1 MPTLSFRALSPT
13 SPVESTY
20 TYLYDWAAQH
30 PQDPNAYVLEVPYQS
45 AGRGQQGNSWYSSEG
60 KNLLPS
66 FLVRFPRFYAPMAWA
81 VSELT
86 ALAVWEAVT
95 PLVPSPELL
104 RIKWPNDI
112 YYGERKLAGIL
123 VGHSFSEMRINYSI
137 IGVGLNVNERA
148 FPSDLPN
155 PISLYQIVG
164 KELDLSLVRS
174 LLYQSMEQRL
184 GEIATLA
191 PTLNMYHLDYL
202 ERLYKRDEQGTFRNA
217 QTGREF
223 VGIIR
228 DVQPNGLLVRMVE
241 DGLKHFAFKEI
252 EYVHNL

>member
-1 MPTLSFRALSPT
+1 MVLLGGEKSFTLLPRSLSSLLCPHGLGSLGAYSTRRLGGCSPSRTLSGAT
-13 SPVESTY
+13 THQV
-20 TYLYDWAAQH
+20 A
-30 PQDPNAYVLEVPYQS
+30 
-45 AGRGQQGNSWYSSEG
+45 
-60 KNLLPS
+60 
-66 FLVRFPRFYAPMAWA
+66 
-81 VSELT
+81 
-86 ALAVWEAVT
+86 
-95 PLVPSPELL
+95 
-104 RIKWPNDI
+104 NDI

-137 IGVGLNVNERA
+137 VGVGLNVNERA

-202 ERLYKRDEQGTFRNA
+202 ERLYKRDEQATFRNT
-217 QTGREF
+217 QDGREF
-223 VGIIR
+223 MGIIR
-228 DVQPNGLLVRMVE
+228 DVQPNGLLVMMVE

-252 EYVHNL
+252 EYVHDL